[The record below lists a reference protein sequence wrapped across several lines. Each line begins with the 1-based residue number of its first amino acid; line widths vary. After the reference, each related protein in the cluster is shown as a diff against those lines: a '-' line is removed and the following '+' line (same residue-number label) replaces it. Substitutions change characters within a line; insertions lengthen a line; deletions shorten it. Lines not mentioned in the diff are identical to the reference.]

1 MLAEWFLYCRERP
14 RPSTESRKL
23 SVCFYPPD
31 AREYPING
39 GRAKR
44 KGRAHTSLDDLAIS
58 PKLGTDMVAD
68 F

>member
-1 MLAEWFLYCRERP
+1 MLAEWFLCRERP

-23 SVCFYPPD
+23 SVFLPAGRPRIPD
-31 AREYPING
+31 QR
-39 GRAKR
+39 GRAKI